1 MSTAYCLVLCT
12 CPDADSAQRL
22 AKSLVEQRRA
32 ACVNILPG
40 LTSVYAW
47 EGQIEQAQEQ
57 LLLIKTETGLYADL
71 ETFLKTHHPY
81 DVPEIIA
88 VPVERGSADYLQWIS
103 AWLHPKT

>member
-22 AKSLVEQRRA
+22 AKSLVEERRA